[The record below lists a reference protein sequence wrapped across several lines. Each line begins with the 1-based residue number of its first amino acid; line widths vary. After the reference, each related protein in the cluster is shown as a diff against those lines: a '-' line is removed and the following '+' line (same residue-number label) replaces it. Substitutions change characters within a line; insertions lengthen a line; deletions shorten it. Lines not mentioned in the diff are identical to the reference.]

1 MNVQEKI
8 RILITNDDGIHSEGI
23 RALENAMKEIG
34 DVYVVAPESEMSGAS
49 HSLTLSRPLRIRQ
62 IDERHWTV
70 DGTPTDCVT
79 FALNRI
85 LPPEKKPHICVSGIN
100 HGANLGDD
108 ATYSGTV
115 AGAME
120 STILGVM
127 GIAFSLVA
135 WRNHDFTDAARIA
148 KRMVEKAVKENLPTG
163 TLLNVNVPK
172 GEIKG
177 VKITKQGI
185 KNARPIISEHI
196 DPRGKPYYW
205 IGEERSGFH
214 PEGETDFEAIN
225 EGYVSVTPMRCDLTD
240 YKAIENLQTWNRAT
254 EIICGRGIQT
264 LFKLKSA
271 NNHGRESRACRIRF
285 LQLARF
291 AVYFPLRQFAL

>member
-1 MNVQEKI
+1 MTSEKT

-23 RALENAMKEIG
+23 AALEAALKEIAE
-34 DVYVVAPESEMSGAS
+34 VYVVAPESEMSGAS

-79 FALNRI
+79 FAINRI
-85 LPPEKKPHICVSGIN
+85 LTPEQMPHICASGIN

-120 STILGVM
+120 ATILGVP

-135 WRNHDFTDAARIA
+135 NRQHDFTEAAKVAR
-148 KRMVEKAVKENLPTG
+148 ELTLKAIREGLPVG

-172 GEIKG
+172 GAPKG
-177 VKITKQGI
+177 VRVTKQGL
-185 KNARPIISEHI
+185 KNAKPHISEHT
-196 DPRGKPYYW
+196 DPRGKFYYW
-205 IGEERSGFH
+205 IGEERMGFH
-214 PEGETDFEAIN
+214 PHEEGGSDFEAVD
-225 EGYVSVTPMRCDLTD
+225 EGYVSVTPMRSDLTN
-240 YKAIENLQTWNRAT
+240 YSAIELLQNWND
-254 EIICGRGIQT
+254 
-264 LFKLKSA
+264 
-271 NNHGRESRACRIRF
+271 
-285 LQLARF
+285 
-291 AVYFPLRQFAL
+291 

>member
-1 MNVQEKI
+1 MRSRKL

-23 RALENAMKEIG
+23 AALEKALSEIG

-49 HSLTLSRPLRIRQ
+49 HSLTLSRPLRIRK

-79 FALNRI
+79 LALNRI
-85 LPPEKKPHICVSGIN
+85 LPPEKRPDICASGIN

-120 STILGVM
+120 ATILGVS
-127 GIAFSLVA
+127 GVAFSLVA
-135 WRNHDFTDAARIA
+135 NKNHDFAESAKVARQIVA
-148 KRMVEKAVKENLPTG
+148 KAVEEGLPPG

-172 GEIKG
+172 GVPKG
-177 VKITKQGI
+177 FRVTKQGF
-185 KNARPIISEHI
+185 KNARPVISEHT
-196 DPRGKPYYW
+196 DPRGKLYYW

-214 PEGETDFEAIN
+214 AAEEGGTDFEAID
-225 EGYVSVTPMRCDLTD
+225 EGFISVTPMRSDLTN
-240 YKAIENLQTWNRAT
+240 YKAIETLRDWN
-254 EIICGRGIQT
+254 EISFSNR
-264 LFKLKSA
+264 KEK
-271 NNHGRESRACRIRF
+271 
-285 LQLARF
+285 
-291 AVYFPLRQFAL
+291 